1 MSATESAETLRL
13 TLDVWHPGC
22 WVLDVTT
29 QVDVGFLGYA
39 IYTREGG
46 RASTH
51 YTVYGDE
58 QDAIEE
64 GLSLV
69 RAHPAVYSVSEMA
82 HGYRNGHSPTPAN
95 TTRDLLIE
103 HDGKTQISDAFTARG
118 FVYGAPVDAF
128 GETEHWTVLSNARRE
143 TIQSLLDEIRDER
156 DATITVESITSA
168 SRAEGSNSLP
178 LDRLSHR
185 QREIFQLARNR
196 GYYQHPK
203 ASTAGE
209 LAEELS
215 ITTSTFHEHLHKA
228 EAKVLDLS

>member
-13 TLDVWHPGC
+13 TLDVRHPGC

-39 IYTREGG
+39 IYTRESG

-58 QDAIEE
+58 QDTIEE

-69 RAHPAVYSVSEMA
+69 RNHPAVYSVSEMA
-82 HGYRNGHSPTPAN
+82 HGYRHGRSPTPGN
-95 TTRDLLIE
+95 VTRDLLVE
-103 HDGKTQISDAFTARG
+103 HDGKTQISNAFTSRG
-118 FVYGAPVDAF
+118 FVYAAPVDAF
-128 GETEHWTVLSNARRE
+128 GKTEHWTVLSNATRE
-143 TIQSLLDEIRDER
+143 TIQSLLNEIRDER
-156 DATITVESITSA
+156 DAEIVVESINSA
-168 SRAEGSNSLP
+168 SRTEGSNSLP
-178 LDRLSHR
+178 LDGLSHR
-185 QREIFQLARNR
+185 QREIFQLARKR

-203 ASTAGE
+203 AITAGE
-209 LAEELS
+209 LATELS